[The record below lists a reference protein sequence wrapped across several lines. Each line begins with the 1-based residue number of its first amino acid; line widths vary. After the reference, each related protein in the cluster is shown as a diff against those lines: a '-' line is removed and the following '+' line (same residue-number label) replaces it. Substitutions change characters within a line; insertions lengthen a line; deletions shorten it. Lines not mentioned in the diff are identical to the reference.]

1 MRYAALML
9 LSAAVAGSPF
19 FARPDIMSSDATPQ
33 SPAAQRLFIG
43 TYTGKGSKGI
53 YTVRMDPQTGQL
65 SDPVLAAEAEN
76 PSFLAF
82 HPGKPVLYA
91 VNETSKFEGAEG
103 GGVTAFAVGKDGALT
118 KLNAQPT
125 KGGGPCYLTV
135 DKSGSSV
142 LLANYGGGSFALLPI
157 DAADGKLKPVSA
169 FVQDQGSSVNPQ
181 RQKGPHAHS
190 INVDPSGR
198 FALAADLGLDK
209 LFVFRLDPRAGT
221 LTAHEPASAATAPGA
236 GPRHLA
242 FHPNGKIAYVIN
254 ELSSTIA
261 VFTWDQASGV
271 LKQTQSV
278 RTLPDEFTGESWTAE
293 VQVHPSG
300 RFVYGSNR
308 GHDSIAIFAA
318 NAADG
323 QLKLVGYQPTGG
335 KTPRNFGIDPS
346 GQFLLAANQA
356 SDSIVVF
363 RIDQTTGRLTPTGAS
378 VTVPAPVCV
387 KFSPSSWR

>member
-19 FARPDIMSSDATPQ
+19 SARPDTMSDATPQ
-33 SPAAQRLFIG
+33 SPAAVRLFIG

-53 YTVRMDPQTGQL
+53 YTLRMDPQTGQL
-65 SDPVLAAEAEN
+65 SEPVLAGETEN

-82 HPGKPVLYA
+82 HPAKPVLYA
-91 VNETSKFEGAEG
+91 VNETSTFEGAEG

-125 KGGGPCYLTV
+125 KGGGPCFLTV
-135 DKSGSSV
+135 DKSGGSV
-142 LLANYGGGSFALLPI
+142 LLANYGGGSVAVLPI
-157 DAADGKLKPVSA
+157 DAADGKLKPATA
-169 FVQDQGSSVNPQ
+169 FIQHHGTGPNPQ

-190 INVDPSGR
+190 INVDPGGH

-209 LFVFRLDPRAGT
+209 LFVYRFDPHAGT
-221 LTAHEPASAATAPGA
+221 LTANDPASASTAPGA

-242 FHPNGKIAYVIN
+242 FHPNGKTAYLIN
-254 ELSSTIA
+254 ELSSTIN
-261 VFTWDQASGV
+261 VFAWDAAAGV
-271 LKQTQSV
+271 LKQKQSV

-308 GHDSIAIFAA
+308 GHDSIAMFAVSE
-318 NAADG
+318 ADG
-323 QLKLVGYQPTGG
+323 QLKSIGYQPTGG

-346 GQFLLAANQA
+346 GQFLLALNQA

-363 RIDQTTGRLTPTGAS
+363 KIDQTTGRLTPTGAS
-378 VTVPAPVCV
+378 ITVPAPVCV
-387 KFSPSSWR
+387 KFAPLK

>member
-19 FARPDIMSSDATPQ
+19 LARPETMSDAIPQ
-33 SPAAQRLFIG
+33 SPAAQRLYIG

-53 YTVRMDPQTGQL
+53 YTLRMDPRTGQL
-65 SDPVLAAEAEN
+65 SEPVLAGETDN

-82 HPGKPVLYA
+82 HPSKPVLYA
-91 VNETSKFEGAEG
+91 VNETGKFEGAEG
-103 GGVTAFAVGKDGALT
+103 GGVTAFAVGADGALT

-135 DKSGSSV
+135 DKSGRSL

-169 FVQDQGSSVNPQ
+169 FVQDEGSSVNPQ

-190 INVDPSGR
+190 INIDPSGR

-209 LFVFRLDPRAGT
+209 LFVFRLDAQAGT
-221 LTAHEPASAATAPGA
+221 LKANEPPSASTAPGA

-242 FHPNGKIAYVIN
+242 FHPNGKTAYLIN
-254 ELSSTIA
+254 ELSSTIN
-261 VFTWDQASGV
+261 VFAWDSAAGV
-271 LKQTQSV
+271 LKQKQSV

-300 RFVYGSNR
+300 KFVYGSNR
-308 GHDSIAIFAA
+308 GHDSIAIFAV
-318 NAADG
+318 NEADE
-323 QLKLVGYQPTGG
+323 QLKAVGYQPTGG
-335 KTPRNFGIDPS
+335 KTPRNFGIDPT
-346 GQFLLAANQA
+346 GNFLLALNQA

-363 RIDQTTGRLTPTGAS
+363 KIDQATGKLTPTGAS
-378 VTVPAPVCV
+378 ITVPSPVCV
-387 KFSPSSWR
+387 KFAPAR